1 MSSLDVLFKET
12 VGTFHLDVS
21 FHVERGEVVGLLGR
35 SGNGKSLTL
44 RTIAGI
50 QRPTEGSISIDGRYL
65 FDSSRKIDLPVR
77 ERNVGYLFQSY
88 ALFPR
93 MTVIQNV
100 MCGIREKDRGKR
112 REKGMSMLSL
122 LQMEGYASRFPGQL
136 SGGQQQ
142 RVALAR
148 MLASGPD
155 ILMLDEPFSA
165 LDQESKAEI
174 DEKLIGL
181 LHSFGG
187 PVVFVSHDPDEVA
200 RYCTRTLSIADG
212 YLHQGT

>member
-1 MSSLDVLFKET
+1 MSSLDVWFKAT
-12 VGTFHLDVS
+12 VGSFHLDVS
-21 FHVERGEVVGLLGR
+21 FCVERGEVVGLLGR
-35 SGNGKSLTL
+35 SGEGKSLTL
-44 RTIAGI
+44 KTIAGI
-50 QRPTEGSISIDGRYL
+50 WKPSEGSISLDGRLL
-65 FDSSRKIDLPVR
+65 FDSSQNIDLLVR

-100 MCGIREKDRGKR
+100 MSGIKEKERAKRRGKAM
-112 REKGMSMLSL
+112 EMLAL
-122 LQMEGYASRFPGQL
+122 LQMEDYPDRYPRQL

-148 MLASGPD
+148 MLASEPD
-155 ILMLDEPFSA
+155 LLMLDEPFSS

-174 DEKLIGL
+174 DENLITL

-187 PVVFVSHDPDEVA
+187 PVIFVSHDPEEVA
-200 RYCTRTLSIADG
+200 RYCDRTLSIVNG
-212 YLHQGT
+212 YLSREK